1 MYPGSPKKIR
11 NILFDLGGVLLDLD
25 FDAPFQSFHLFNRNP
40 DMLDVRQLISSTIF
54 TDFETGVVSPDVF
67 RATIRDWLHNP
78 AVTDKEIDQAWCS
91 MLLKVPAVKVQLL
104 QKLSLRFNLYLYS
117 NTNAIHI
124 EYFKKAFQKQFQI
137 EWESLFTE
145 CFYSHIVNDRKPL
158 VSGFEKVLKFAGI
171 EAEETLFVDDLQV
184 NIKAA
189 ESTGMTVV
197 EYTPGKDLA
206 VALCSKLL

>member
-25 FDAPFQSFHLFNRNP
+25 FDAPFQAFGLFNRNP
-40 DMLDVRQLISSTIF
+40 DMLDVRQLISLPIF

-67 RATIRDWLHNP
+67 RATIRNWLHNP
-78 AVTDKEIDQAWCS
+78 TVTDKEIDQAWCS
-91 MLLKVPAVKVQLL
+91 MLLKVPAVKVELL

-124 EYFKKAFQKQFQI
+124 DYFKKVFLKQYQI

-171 EAEETLFVDDLQV
+171 EAEETLFVDDLHV

-189 ESTGMTVV
+189 ESTGMKGV

-206 VALCSKLL
+206 VALYSKLL